1 MNSVI
6 VTVLL
11 SELASILMSL
21 PTQFKK
27 TKKTK
32 RLTKVSAAPKYTDQ
46 ELDQFKQFFVLSAQ
60 KNVDKFST
68 RLAVL
73 EKEQQTA
80 LKNLQH
86 ATFVHQKAEFELCA
100 SRSACYPM
108 FADSDLDPFLNC
120 DLDDLG
126 ELALDPQVESGI
138 GDLASGPLPA
148 LDWTP
153 FLAIPPV
160 PAPTP
165 TPTPVPTPVPAPTP
179 VMLRPRSLLRPKR
192 FKVTVLDSSSGTE
205 PSAWFSKRSYVYQ
218 FGPPSATCTSA
229 SSSAAP
235 VVIDLD

>member
-100 SRSACYPM
+100 SCGSCPSHPLRLSA
-108 FADSDLDPFLNC
+108 
-120 DLDDLG
+120 G
-126 ELALDPQVESGI
+126 
-138 GDLASGPLPA
+138 
-148 LDWTP
+148 
-153 FLAIPPV
+153 
-160 PAPTP
+160 
-165 TPTPVPTPVPAPTP
+165 
-179 VMLRPRSLLRPKR
+179 
-192 FKVTVLDSSSGTE
+192 
-205 PSAWFSKRSYVYQ
+205 
-218 FGPPSATCTSA
+218 
-229 SSSAAP
+229 
-235 VVIDLD
+235 

>member
-1 MNSVI
+1 MI

-21 PTQFKK
+21 PTSFKK
-27 TKKTK
+27 IRKTK
-32 RLTKVSAAPKYTDQ
+32 RRTKVSAAPKYTGL
-46 ELDQFKQFFVLSAQ
+46 ELDQYKQFFVLSAQ

-68 RLAVL
+68 QLAVL
-73 EKEQQTA
+73 EKEQQAA

-100 SRSACYPM
+100 SRSARYPM

-138 GDLASGPLPA
+138 GDLACGPLPA

-153 FLAIPPV
+153 FLAVPPV

-165 TPTPVPTPVPAPTP
+165 TPTPVPTPAAV
-179 VMLRPRSLLRPKR
+179 VLKPRK
-192 FKVTVLDSSSGTE
+192 FKVTILDPSSGTD
-205 PSAWFSKRSYVYQ
+205 PSAWFSQRSYVYR

-229 SSSAAP
+229 SSSASP